1 MFHERNTDAMSSRQS
16 GRHSASATKKTRAGR
31 RIAGLAA
38 AAVATVAAL
47 SGTLLSAPESQAA
60 PGNTV
65 VLGDSVV
72 ANPDLYNYFAGKGLP
87 LPDPVLSGSGCGTDN
102 RFSNAY
108 ASASGKKVD
117 NFTCAGASYRTGG
130 MRVTTQADKARA
142 AGKLNGSTGEVVIW
156 AGTNDTYPYVLN
168 DQLPVPKIESNL
180 RGSVQRT
187 VAHVKKLAP
196 NANVKVLGM
205 PHITNGA
212 GQVCPINL
220 IPGVQVPSFLI
231 QIKDIE
237 WALERSVRDGA
248 TAAGG
253 QFVSL
258 KPASRGHEMCANDRW
273 IVGLVDTTSQRR
285 NLPLHM
291 TDTGLRVAGRTAA
304 NA

>member
-1 MFHERNTDAMSSRQS
+1 MSS
-16 GRHSASATKKTRAGR
+16 RHSASPSARTRTGR
-31 RIAGLAA
+31 KIAGLAA

-72 ANPDLYNYFAGKGLP
+72 ANPDLYNFLAGKGLP
-87 LPDPVLSGSGCGTDN
+87 LPDPILSGSGCGTDN
-102 RFSNAY
+102 RFANAY
-108 ASASGKKVD
+108 RSAKGGAVD
-117 NFTCAGASYRTGG
+117 NFSCAGSSYRTGG
-130 MRVTTQADKARA
+130 MRISTQADKART

-168 DQLPVPKIESNL
+168 DKLPVPKIESNL
-180 RGSVQRT
+180 RGSVERT
-187 VAHVKKLAP
+187 VAHVKRLAP

-205 PHITNGA
+205 PHISNGA
-212 GQVCPINL
+212 GQVCPVNL
-220 IPGVQVPSFLI
+220 VPGVQVPSALI
-231 QIKDIE
+231 QVGDLE
-237 WALERSVRDGA
+237 WALERGLRDGA
-248 TAAGG
+248 NKAGG

-258 KPASRGHEMCANDRW
+258 KPVSRGHEMCSNDRW
-273 IVGLVDTTSQRR
+273 VTGIIDTTSQRR

-291 TDTGLRVAGRTAA
+291 TDVGLRAVGREAA